1 MMNPV
6 SSTPIPIEFATFAST
21 QLLPKTY
28 DIIIVGGGIV
38 GSVAACGLAQ
48 SGLQVALIE
57 TQAQSFAST
66 RGQAYSINLL
76 SAQVFQDLGLWD
88 TIRPH
93 IEAYRAVI
101 LTIAFSRRLRIL
113 LIMSLRG

>member
-1 MMNPV
+1 MHSEIPAPNPV
-6 SSTPIPIEFATFAST
+6 KNPA
-21 QLLPKTY
+21 KTY

-38 GSVAACGLAQ
+38 GSIAACGLAQ

-76 SAQVFQDLGLWD
+76 SAQVFQDLGLWE
-88 TIRPH
+88 TIRPSSKPT
-93 IEAYRAVI
+93 AP
-101 LTIAFSRRLRIL
+101 
-113 LIMSLRG
+113 